1 MSGKKK
7 DDRWIVESWEADEV
21 FGLQDMARE
30 EIYEIP
36 SEVSHKGE
44 STTKRNSQLEKEEI
58 YDNPITKDL
67 KDDVMEEDE
76 AFESS
81 GPEDANEPTMDFFR
95 RRGTAGM
102 EGARAG
108 CLQVGKRWAEA
119 LLKLGSDEDEEE
131 ERAPLSEE
139 EKKKQEEEELKKKM
153 EEEDQPDLE
162 NGLCA
167 FMRLMDRVVRI
178 PASQLVTYSPE
189 AQEFLKLGDFLFD
202 SVEFNNVTLS
212 KEAVTLATTFMHKVQ
227 LYELSQREVFV
238 KSRTIWYPISS
249 EHIGALIYM
258 LSRIKCP
265 RITPD
270 CFEEAEQLIRKYC
283 SDAHWEPV
291 WSSIKER
298 NINQQYRIEYTGRL
312 PLFEVADFFAEDHYN
327 DDSFYWNTHYR
338 QDTKMSKRANI
349 AAASEIDSNKRSRQN
364 QIGEGN
370 QGSFREVNVSLPYF
384 SWARPGQNE

>member
-1 MSGKKK
+1 MSGKK
-7 DDRWIVESWEADEV
+7 DDRWIVESWEADEF
-21 FGLQDMARE
+21 FGLQD
-30 EIYEIP
+30 
-36 SEVSHKGE
+36 
-44 STTKRNSQLEKEEI
+44 
-58 YDNPITKDL
+58 
-67 KDDVMEEDE
+67 
-76 AFESS
+76 
-81 GPEDANEPTMDFFR
+81 
-95 RRGTAGM
+95 
-102 EGARAG
+102 
-108 CLQVGKRWAEA
+108 
-119 LLKLGSDEDEEE
+119 DEDEEE

-178 PASQLVTYSPE
+178 SASQLVTYSPE

-312 PLFEVADFFAEDHYN
+312 PLFEEADFFAEDHYN
-327 DDSFYWNTHYR
+327 DDSFYWNTQKCISHNHHVFR
-338 QDTKMSKRANI
+338 LRLSRPHPAIISPLSMSRCHKMHVPCY
-349 AAASEIDSNKRSRQN
+349 
-364 QIGEGN
+364 G
-370 QGSFREVNVSLPYF
+370 F
-384 SWARPGQNE
+384 